1 MEETDLSAFCVRED
15 FLQVHLR
22 DELCELSLRLL
33 LVAQFL
39 FDENSFDENF
49 FYAPFQE
56 RVLLRLSEGFSAW
69 FEEQRTGPIIP
80 HSRDICSLNLAQSL
94 FVLLPPSRLVFLCT
108 QFVEQNTDCVYTWL
122 YLSQIILSLGFSS
135 DVLKIRIG
143 VPRGTFPA
151 IDLQMARIYLS
162 VGDYSETLRR
172 LKEISEGCVLP
183 QHIDR
188 FSDVATLAYRLVIEL
203 IHTPARPE
211 GIPEI
216 DEPFFESHLRRL
228 FDVAVETLTSTAT
241 LFDSGLED
249 AESMER
255 WGPRGTE
262 VVRHLKELKASNRST
277 NLYLPQDVSR
287 ALVPLNT
294 VSFVQ
299 RKWLSVLRE
308 HCKTIADNDVGPALL
323 LVGLTSMQSV
333 GTEIATALPWPSLY
347 DYRFT
352 NEVVAKAREY
362 HLGVIILLR
371 AIHTAYGTETAR
383 RFWIRCIRDAAGLS
397 YELSIQSQRI
407 WDELATAAKDDSL
420 SEIIDSL
427 LQEECVK
434 EPMIL
439 FQICVRRMKYHE
451 ATEVL
456 KQLLLDDVYEIALG
470 FTLWD
475 ATVWS
480 AWKRFHVQSILRV
493 LHTNKKEFASEVLP
507 LEVKKA
513 LCSMYEPDD
522 INLAQIHGFLGQYS
536 EGIELLKDIVGWE
549 KLRALKTRVELLTA
563 NQMYDR
569 AIEECNQALSHA
581 VDWYKKEPGFDL
593 LWSDDFE
600 SRVLYYK
607 ASVLNAEGNGK
618 ETIEICDYACRRRT
632 DPRFT
637 HLFRGIMKRW
647 LTDDQFCRLVPQ
659 YARSFVFLLDNAE
672 CLLYG
677 LDDHDFLLNE
687 KFIYFA

>member
-15 FLQVHLR
+15 FLQVHLW
-22 DELCELSLRLL
+22 DGLCELPLGLL
-33 LVAQFL
+33 LVAQSPFEGNF
-39 FDENSFDENF
+39 FDENIFHG
-49 FYAPFQE
+49 PFPE
-56 RVLLRLSEGFSAW
+56 RVLGLSEGFSAW

-80 HSRDICSLNLAQSL
+80 HSRDICSLNLAHSL
-94 FVLLPPSRLVFLCT
+94 FVLLPLPRSVFLCT

-122 YLSQIILSLGFSS
+122 YLSQIILSHGFSS
-135 DVLKIRIG
+135 DLLKIRIG
-143 VPRGTFPA
+143 VPRGMFPA
-151 IDLQMARIYLS
+151 LDLQMARIYLS

-188 FSDVATLAYRLVIEL
+188 FSDVATLAYRLTIEL

-216 DEPFFESHLRRL
+216 DELFFESHLRRL
-228 FDVAVETLTSTAT
+228 FDVAVETLTSTAM
-241 LFDSGLED
+241 LFDSDLED
-249 AESMER
+249 ESMGR

-262 VVRHLKELKASNRST
+262 VVRHLKEVKASTWST
-277 NLYLPQDVSR
+277 KLYLPQDVSR

-299 RKWLSVLRE
+299 RKWLSILRE
-308 HCKTIADNDVGPALL
+308 HCKTIAANEVGPTLL
-323 LVGLTSMQSV
+323 LVGLTSMQSM
-333 GTEIATALPWPSLY
+333 GTEIALPWPSLY
-347 DYRFT
+347 DYQFT
-352 NEVVAKAREY
+352 NEVVAKARAY
-362 HLGVIILLR
+362 PLGVIILLR
-371 AIHTAYGTETAR
+371 AIHTAYGIEAAR
-383 RFWIRCIRDAAGLS
+383 RFWISCIRAAALLS
-397 YELSIQSQRI
+397 RYELNIQSQRI
-407 WDELATAAKDDSL
+407 WGELATAAQDDSL

-434 EPMIL
+434 EPLIL

-456 KQLLLDDVYEIALG
+456 KQVLLDDVYEIGLG

-475 ATVWS
+475 ATVSS
-480 AWKRFHVQSILRV
+480 AWKRFNVQSILRV
-493 LHTNKKEFASEVLP
+493 LHTNKKGFALEVLP

-513 LCSMYEPDD
+513 LCSMYEPDN
-522 INLAQIHGFLGQYS
+522 INLPQIHGFLGQYS

-549 KLRALKTRVELLTA
+549 ELRALKTRVELLTA
-563 NQMYDR
+563 NQMYDK

-581 VDWYKKEPGFDL
+581 VDWYKKERKEQSHL
-593 LWSDDFE
+593 LLSDDFE
-600 SRVLYYK
+600 STVLYYK

-618 ETIEICDYACRRRT
+618 ETIEICDHACRRRP
-632 DPRFT
+632 DPRFA

-647 LTDDQFCRLVPQ
+647 LTDDQFCHLVPE

-677 LDDHDFLLNE
+677 LNDHEFLLNE